1 MSSQPVV
8 SGEPLTSQQD
18 TARTRSWWQRVKGA
32 ASFVDSELSFVKSL
46 SAFTVLSSLV
56 VGYFQ
61 YVSAYQAKVN
71 AEAAHQIAD
80 AENTFSDVSSQF
92 SKAITL
98 QQYLFFNYRDALA
111 AKVDGDQ
118 NVLPAKAAHAI
129 YQQYDELRTALRENV
144 DLLARKVELNLD
156 WHSNVA
162 RDAATVP
169 AIGTDPVTR
178 LALGHYDF
186 DCDSDK
192 YMPSFEPG
200 QSRANIDATAA
211 VLHDNPRAHAL
222 TLDWFS
228 TKHHLLT
235 MYYCFEVDH
244 NRIEAARE
252 WAAASSVSP
261 AAKSKFE
268 KSLTAIQLGFNREAI
283 RLNAFMTLAARRIEN
298 IQVKFR
304 PRGWYC
310 HVPVLREIADGLT
323 GKCSPIRTAGGTS
336 TASSSAD
343 QETAQTGAT
352 GRG

>member
-8 SGEPLTSQQD
+8 SGEPLTSQQR
-18 TARTRSWWQRVKGA
+18 TARTRSWWQRVKSA

-46 SAFTVLSSLV
+46 SAFTILSSLV

-61 YVSAYQAKVN
+61 YVSAYQTKVN

-80 AENTFSDVSSQF
+80 AETTFSDVSSQF

-98 QQYLFFNYRDALA
+98 QQYLFFNYRDALS

-118 NVLPAKAAHAI
+118 NALQMKTSHAI
-129 YQQYDELRTALRENV
+129 FQQYEDLRTALRENI
-144 DLLARKVELNLD
+144 DMLARKVELNLD
-156 WHSNVA
+156 WRSDTT
-162 RDAATVP
+162 RDAATVKT
-169 AIGTDPVTR
+169 IGTDPVTR

-186 DCDSDK
+186 DCDSNK

-200 QSRANIDATAA
+200 HSRVNIDATAA
-211 VLHDNPRAHAL
+211 VLRDNPRAHAL
-222 TLDWFS
+222 TLDWYS
-228 TKHHLLT
+228 AKHHLLT
-235 MYYCFEVDH
+235 MYYCFEIDH

-252 WAAASSVSP
+252 WAAPSSVSSD
-261 AAKSKFE
+261 AKAKFAR
-268 KSLTAIQLGFNREAI
+268 SLTAIQLGFNREAV

-323 GKCSPIRTAGGTS
+323 GKCSPIRTAGGAS
-336 TASSSAD
+336 TV
-343 QETAQTGAT
+343 
-352 GRG
+352 